1 MKKIYTTIAAAAL
14 VTSCA
19 DFDQLQP
26 QGGTLLAEQ
35 VETANEYVPS
45 RGEAA
50 FNGMY
55 TKLGAPVSV
64 FGGGTDGRPDDFGFI
79 MIAFSGDLEAADVV
93 TANSGYNWFSSCGA
107 LTSRNGDYAN
117 PYIRYAA
124 PYNEIAAANEIIS
137 TYPSDSSD
145 PEIIYKLAQ
154 ARAIR
159 AYSYLNLA
167 PYFQFRYE
175 TSSGL
180 PCVPLVTESTTNFT
194 ENPRASVS
202 QIYELILSDLNWAI
216 DNLEGYVR
224 NDKSRIDRQT
234 AYGLRARAHLYMGR
248 WEDAAEDAAL
258 AAEGYT
264 PASMD
269 EVSRP
274 SFHRIDEH
282 NWIWGYDMTT
292 DVALTNTYAT
302 ASAWIR
308 SFSGDGYSA
317 GTQVYSCINKLLYD
331 KIPETDVRKGWWV
344 DEALESPL
352 LETISWNGVSGSA
365 ISSLEIENVK
375 LPFLPYTN
383 VKFGM
388 NTIGGTNNDEDWP
401 FMRVEEM
408 LLIQAEGLVRSGRT
422 HEGRQILEDFV
433 RTYRDPAYSAA
444 ASGRNLEDEIWFQ
457 RRVELWGE
465 GFSNPD
471 TRRLGK
477 PLVIEEFGFARKGNV
492 AGIDIPTDSRDKF
505 YNYIFGRV
513 TENATA
519 GGPIAGCNFWGW
531 AGSGRPRD
539 LVWQSGDDYLCDPP
553 HEPQGWYS
561 VFDCDSS
568 TINTIKRHSLK
579 K

>member
-1 MKKIYTTIAAAAL
+1 MKRIYTIVAAAAL
-14 VTSCA
+14 IASCA

-26 QGGTLLAEQ
+26 QGGTLLADQ
-35 VETANEYVPS
+35 VETSNEYAPS
-45 RGEAA
+45 RVDAT

-64 FGGGTDGRPDDFGFI
+64 FGGGSDGRPDDFGFI

-124 PYNEIAAANEIIS
+124 PYNEIATANEIIS
-137 TYPSDSSD
+137 TLPSDSDD
-145 PEIIYKLAQ
+145 PVILQKLAQ

-159 AYSYLNLA
+159 AFSYLNLV

-175 TSSGL
+175 TSADL
-180 PCVPLVTESTTNFT
+180 PCVPLVTEKTTNFT
-194 ENPRASVS
+194 ENPRASLK
-202 QIYELILSDLNWAI
+202 QIYDLILNDLGWAI
-216 DNLEGYVR
+216 DNLNGFMR
-224 NDKSRIDRQT
+224 TDKSRIDQQV

-248 WEDAAEDAAL
+248 WKEAASDAAQAAQ
-258 AAEGYT
+258 GYI

-269 EVSRP
+269 EISRP
-274 SFHRIDEH
+274 SFYRIDEH

-302 ASAWIR
+302 SSSWIR

-317 GTQVYSCINKLLYD
+317 GTQVYSCINNLLYD
-331 KIPETDVRKGWWV
+331 KIPDTDVRKGWWV
-344 DEALESPL
+344 NTELESPL
-352 LETISWNGVSGSA
+352 LAAISWNGVSGNEIA
-365 ISSLEIENVK
+365 TLEIDNVK

-388 NTIGGTNNDEDWP
+388 NTIGGTNNDDDWP

-408 LLIQAEGLVRSGRT
+408 ILIQAEGLVRSGS
-422 HEGRQILEDFV
+422 HAEGKQILEDFV
-433 RTYRDPAYSAA
+433 RAYRDPSYSAD
-444 ASGRNLEDEIWFQ
+444 ASGRTLEDEIWFQ

-477 PLVIEEFGFARKGNV
+477 PLVRFHDATTSNFPAAFRFNMKADDGWWLMRFSTAETNTNLAIVNNTVGTRPVQDQYPELRDGV
-492 AGIDIPTDSRDKF
+492 TD
-505 YNYIFGRV
+505 
-513 TENATA
+513 
-519 GGPIAGCNFWGW
+519 
-531 AGSGRPRD
+531 
-539 LVWQSGDDYLCDPP
+539 
-553 HEPQGWYS
+553 
-561 VFDCDSS
+561 
-568 TINTIKRHSLK
+568 
-579 K
+579 